1 MNEIVN
7 IVELANT
14 GSKPCWLIIGA
25 LIALGYILKYVV
37 RDGGDNRA
45 IPLILGAVSLL
56 TTPLLVGAQQG
67 YSLAGVVASVLLSLI
82 YTAAAWMLHGLVI
95 HRVEKF
101 LAEKFLAEKFRDGS
115 SGDSGNGQWPQ
126 TPLTVLALALTLTLS
141 GCATVNRPLDPTATV
156 EQALP
161 YIKVGA
167 TLAMGAGLKYGVS
180 DPAQREAIANLS
192 WSVSHAVW
200 TLTDGQVPTVASLT
214 TYLQSFD
221 YELQGEAANAYDAMI
236 GAIAALYGGYY
247 ADLRGNPALAV
258 KVLSAIAEGAAAGSA
273 AYATTG
279 QQP

>member
-1 MNEIVN
+1 MKNSVLSFIRH
-7 IVELANT
+7 LFTA
-14 GSKPCWLIIGA
+14 IGA
-25 LIALGYILKYVV
+25 VWAVY
-37 RDGGDNRA
+37 GGVEHDK
-45 IPLILGAVSLL
+45 LEMLCGAVMA
-56 TTPLLVGAQQG
+56 LVGAAWGIYDEWKAEREPTKPAPKNDENNFPQ
-67 YSLAGVVASVLLSLI
+67 SPLIVAMLAVFGVL
-82 YTAAAWMLHGLVI
+82 
-95 HRVEKF
+95 F
-101 LAEKFLAEKFRDGS
+101 
-115 SGDSGNGQWPQ
+115 
-126 TPLTVLALALTLTLS
+126 S
-141 GCATVNRPLDPTATV
+141 GCASGGGLAGKDQPLDPTATV
-156 EQALP
+156 EKALP

-247 ADLRGNPALAV
+247 ADLRGNPALTV
-258 KVLSAIAEGAAAGSA
+258 KVLNAIAEGAAAGSA